1 MVHNLIKEVLG
12 EYGTPG
18 IIKTSD
24 LIKTI
29 ESGYIANV
37 RSGFKQKKSFS
48 PSTLVYGHGSCF
60 TGDTVFLT
68 DRGHRTLEECV
79 GEEVTVWTGRPAGRK
94 GILQSAGWKK
104 ATVESFGL
112 QEIWEL
118 DVSKNG
124 VYQTIRTTAGHRWLT
139 RGVSGRQDRSKI
151 RIETTDQLSVGSSF
165 ESAGH
170 EPVKASLSPD
180 GVRHGFVYGDGYVD
194 ASAPHSGS
202 VAVLYGS
209 KDDALTPWFVDY
221 SGGNIETR
229 DISDVHSK
237 RFRGLPRRYKD
248 APDMRESNSYLY
260 GFLSGY
266 FAADGNITS
275 AATISSA
282 DKESLIMVQD
292 ICARLRVPYGSISG
306 HSRMG
311 INGIESMIYSVSIGY
326 RELGENFFIHD
337 HHKKNYRKLVSA
349 ESRKRGRW
357 TVRGIRRTGTLEEV
371 FCVVQPD
378 TEQFTLY
385 GDILTKNCPR
395 YWFFAFSGA
404 DYVDDV
410 TPWQVANMESGTY
423 GHERIQ
429 KAIADSGIMLD
440 KETKMTNDNPPM
452 LGYRDVLV
460 KWDDKELPI
469 EIKTCNDASFEARKN
484 SRKALPYHIEQLLM
498 YMRIGGHD
506 LGAILYENKNTHE
519 LLAIPVEMTDA
530 YNRWLD
536 SLFEWMGV
544 VYDAYLDDEIP
555 KKQYRSNSKVCA
567 SCPLRTVCD
576 QTDQFGLNI
585 KPLEHLS

>member
-48 PSTLVYGHGSCF
+48 PSTLVYG
-60 TGDTVFLT
+60 
-68 DRGHRTLEECV
+68 
-79 GEEVTVWTGRPAGRK
+79 
-94 GILQSAGWKK
+94 
-104 ATVESFGL
+104 FG
-112 QEIWEL
+112 
-118 DVSKNG
+118 
-124 VYQTIRTTAGHRWLT
+124 A
-139 RGVSGRQDRSKI
+139 
-151 RIETTDQLSVGSSF
+151 
-165 ESAGH
+165 
-170 EPVKASLSPD
+170 
-180 GVRHGFVYGDGYVD
+180 
-194 ASAPHSGS
+194 
-202 VAVLYGS
+202 
-209 KDDALTPWFVDY
+209 
-221 SGGNIETR
+221 
-229 DISDVHSK
+229 
-237 RFRGLPRRYKD
+237 
-248 APDMRESNSYLY
+248 
-260 GFLSGY
+260 
-266 FAADGNITS
+266 
-275 AATISSA
+275 
-282 DKESLIMVQD
+282 
-292 ICARLRVPYGSISG
+292 CAR
-306 HSRMG
+306 
-311 INGIESMIYSVSIGY
+311 
-326 RELGENFFIHD
+326 
-337 HHKKNYRKLVSA
+337 
-349 ESRKRGRW
+349 
-357 TVRGIRRTGTLEEV
+357 
-371 FCVVQPD
+371 
-378 TEQFTLY
+378 
-385 GDILTKNCPR
+385 
-395 YWFFAFSGA
+395 YWAFAFKGA
-404 DYVDDV
+404 DMQSGF

>member
-170 EPVKASLSPD
+170 
-180 GVRHGFVYGDGYVD
+180 
-194 ASAPHSGS
+194 
-202 VAVLYGS
+202 
-209 KDDALTPWFVDY
+209 
-221 SGGNIETR
+221 
-229 DISDVHSK
+229 
-237 RFRGLPRRYKD
+237 
-248 APDMRESNSYLY
+248 
-260 GFLSGY
+260 
-266 FAADGNITS
+266 
-275 AATISSA
+275 
-282 DKESLIMVQD
+282 
-292 ICARLRVPYGSISG
+292 
-306 HSRMG
+306 
-311 INGIESMIYSVSIGY
+311 
-326 RELGENFFIHD
+326 
-337 HHKKNYRKLVSA
+337 HKKNYRKLVSA

-395 YWFFAFSGA
+395 YWAFAFKGA
-404 DYVDDV
+404 DMQSDF